1 MSRKGYETLAT
12 NEDNTNQSFHP
23 TKSANLLSLL
33 TFWWMNNIF
42 SKGNKRPL
50 NQSDFL
56 PLHEDDKARDL
67 TERLQKEWND
77 QLLKWNNS
85 QGKQPRLWKCVL
97 RTLVSKVTLFH
108 LSVWVFESFFKITQP
123 LLIGFLLSMLSS
135 NEINLSLVYA
145 CCWLLASI
153 GFCYFGKQYSA
164 YNLELLGMRTSSAL
178 KGIIYLKVRTLTL

>member
-77 QLLKWNNS
+77 QLPKWNNS
-85 QGKQPRLWKCVL
+85 QGKQPRLWRCVL
-97 RTLVSKVTLFH
+97 RSTSFQ
-108 LSVWVFESFFKITQP
+108 SNAISFERLGLRI
-123 LLIGFLLSMLSS
+123 LLSDNTTAFNRISP
-135 NEINLSLVYA
+135 
-145 CCWLLASI
+145 
-153 GFCYFGKQYSA
+153 
-164 YNLELLGMRTSSAL
+164 
-178 KGIIYLKVRTLTL
+178 